1 MNLAPSFSNSPTER
15 TMMMT
20 IMTMIMMM
28 ILPDGR
34 DLQTREFRDIYYS
47 VMAEESIW
55 GEATEL

>member
-1 MNLAPSFSNSPTER
+1 
-15 TMMMT
+15 
-20 IMTMIMMM
+20 MTMTMTMTMTMMMM